1 MGLYDLHLV
10 QSTAWEKHYEL
21 PIHGVRTQRQMN
33 RLTSKLVELQQPT
46 DRFQQLVYE
55 MKVSPQV
62 FSGDQVIEL
71 APYFPGTELVLA
83 LHLLDHHLFG
93 LRCDQAVR
101 LLQMIPVPEQR
112 LDALQ
117 VIDENLLD
125 PVNRFQLRNLFPP
138 YLLTQVDQILAE
150 VRGQSHIYGSVTS
163 ARVIFLIDT
172 SGSMSTE
179 FRTNCG
185 QYFNRLQFIVHDL
198 HKILHHRVQPHLKF
212 NIMHFGTHVHQWK
225 HSLTPA
231 TSHHLKEAEHYLD
244 HLQPYGHTNTYD
256 ALKQALT
263 HEEADTIYLLS
274 DGEPS
279 MDMRTVLLDLKVW
292 LQQRRNPCVI
302 HTIAFLMGNAQNDPR
317 AREFMA
323 EIAAISRGVFRCIDP
338 FTPLHQEFGGDSYS
352 DNPNFGDDAFVQLF
366 EGKLRDVPPNLLQSF
381 DLYRQQQYS
390 SSTMGASSIP
400 YQTQPLYP
408 VQQYSSPPALPPN
421 ANYQPPQQN
430 MPSVIPPYQGQGFQN
445 PPPNTSYQPS
455 QQNMPSVIPPYQGQG
470 FQNLPPPTNTN
481 YQPPQQNMPSVIPPY
496 QGQGFQNPPPNTN
509 YQPPQQ
515 NTPSVKTPY
524 PEQSFQNPPP
534 PTNTNYQP
542 QQQNMPSVIPP
553 YQGQGFQNPPPNT
566 NYQPPQQNM
575 PSVKTPYPEQ
585 SFQNPPPSNAN
596 YQSPQQNMPSVKAPY
611 QGQGFQNSPP
621 PNFKSQI
628 KSRPR
633 LQDEICIPSLHHVHG
648 HDRFDILLN
657 IRQIVPRHDGQW
669 SVSHTFDELKQLHH
683 QLEKRCSV
691 PAFPPNHKSL
701 IHIGKHDHEKRRQE
715 LEAYLKQ
722 LYVYVSPY
730 EHPEFDLFLL
740 MELHV
745 NQLVQQAE
753 AEWKTHEQQQSTSL
767 YEDEPP
773 PYNLFT
779 K

>member
-10 QSTAWEKHYEL
+10 HSTAWEKHHEL
-21 PIHGVRTQRQMN
+21 PIHGVRTERQMH
-33 RLTSKLVELQQPT
+33 RLTSKLVELQQPA
-46 DRFQQLVYE
+46 DRLQQLVYE
-55 MKVSPQV
+55 MKTSPQV

-71 APYFPGTELVLA
+71 APYFPNTELVLA

-112 LDALQ
+112 VDALR

-138 YLLTQVDQILAE
+138 YLLPPVDQLLAE

-163 ARVIFLIDT
+163 TRVIFLIDT

-185 QYFNRLQFIVHDL
+185 EHFNRLQFIVHDL
-198 HKILHHRVQPHLKF
+198 HKILHHRVQPQLKF
-212 NIMHFGTHVHQWK
+212 NIMHFGTHVYPWK

-231 TSHHLKEAEHYLD
+231 TSHHLKQAEHYLD
-244 HLQPYGHTNTYD
+244 HLQPHGKTNTYD
-256 ALKQALT
+256 ALKQALID
-263 HEEADTIYLLS
+263 EEADTIYLLS
-274 DGEPS
+274 DGEPT
-279 MDMRTVLLDLKVW
+279 MDIRTILLDLKVW

-302 HTIAFLMGNAQNDPR
+302 HAIAFLMGNTQNDPR
-317 AREFMA
+317 PREFMA
-323 EIAAISRGVFRCIDP
+323 EVATISGGVFRCIDP

-352 DNPNFGDDAFVQLF
+352 DNPNFNDDEFVQFF
-366 EGKLRDVPPNLLQSF
+366 EGRVRDVPPHLLQNF
-381 DLYRQQQYS
+381 DLYRRQQYS
-390 SSTMGASSIP
+390 SSTMGASNIP

-408 VQQYSSPPALPPN
+408 VQQYP
-421 ANYQPPQQN
+421 
-430 MPSVIPPYQGQGFQN
+430 
-445 PPPNTSYQPS
+445 
-455 QQNMPSVIPPYQGQG
+455 
-470 FQNLPPPTNTN
+470 
-481 YQPPQQNMPSVIPPY
+481 
-496 QGQGFQNPPPNTN
+496 PPPNTN

-515 NTPSVKTPY
+515 NIPSVMAPY
-524 PEQSFQNPPP
+524 QGQGSQNPPP
-534 PTNTNYQP
+534 PNSNYQP
-542 QQQNMPSVIPP
+542 PQQNMPSGMTPYQAQGSQNPPPPNSNYQPPQQNIPSVMAP
-553 YQGQGFQNPPPNT
+553 YQGQGSQNPPPPNS

-575 PSVKTPYPEQ
+575 PSVMAPYQ
-585 SFQNPPPSNAN
+585 GQGSQNPPPPNSN
-596 YQSPQQNMPSVKAPY
+596 YQPPQQNMPSIKAPY
-611 QGQGFQNSPP
+611 QGQGSQNPPPPNSNYQPPQQNIPSVMAPYQGRSSQNLPP

-628 KSRPR
+628 RSRPR
-633 LQDEICIPSLHHVHG
+633 LQDEIDIPLLHHEHG
-648 HDRFDILLN
+648 HDRFDIRLN

-683 QLEKRCSV
+683 QLQKRCSV
-691 PAFPPNHKSL
+691 PPFPPNHNSL
-701 IHIGKHDHEKRRQE
+701 IHMSKHDREKRRQE

-745 NQLVQQAE
+745 NPIVQQAE
-753 AEWKTHEQQQSTSL
+753 VEWKTHEQQQPAAP

-773 PYNLFT
+773 PYSLFT